1 LAPAVA
7 EQIDRIGRVQSHDM
21 RHGTDLLE
29 TLAVFVRTRGSI
41 HQTSE
46 QLFIHRN
53 TLRQRLT
60 KISTLMEQPI
70 ERVED
75 WVPVALAIRV
85 LRSRTP

>member
-1 LAPAVA
+1 
-7 EQIDRIGRVQSHDM
+7 M
-21 RHGTDLLE
+21 
-29 TLAVFVRTRGSI
+29 